1 MLLRIIDKQ
10 TKLFIR
16 DDFTYDEDLEYGLNT
31 EPAQGFYKPKWS
43 GEITVVEG
51 TITEDEEGNVTVGE
65 GEWVEGATQEEI
77 DELTKPQPQEPT
89 ELDLLHAQVQASNDY
104 VDLLEEVV
112 VELIQEVYK

>member
-1 MLLRIIDKQ
+1 MILRIIDNQ
-10 TKLFIR
+10 TYFFIR
-16 DDFTYDEDLEYGLNT
+16 DDFAYDEDIEYGLNV
-31 EPAQGFYKPKWS
+31 EPAQGLYKPKWS
-43 GEITVVEG
+43 GEIT
-51 TITEDEEGNVTVGE
+51 EDEEGSITVGD

-89 ELDLLHAQVQASNDY
+89 ELDLLHAQIQASNDY